1 MGGLCDKKE
10 LREFFFINV
19 VKRRMDD
26 NENKKKGAMLGGG
39 LHVKQ
44 TWWKGIQEKVREAN
58 FLFYM
63 YHDGFFWDIF
73 FYLGAGQNGR
83 NLFSCLRTF
92 FSCWC

>member
-1 MGGLCDKKE
+1 
-10 LREFFFINV
+10 
-19 VKRRMDD
+19 MDD

-44 TWWKGIQEKVREAN
+44 TWWKDIQEKVREAN

-73 FYLGAGQNGR
+73 IFRGR
-83 NLFSCLRTF
+83 SKRKKSF
-92 FSCWC
+92 